1 MQLYVLFRAAC
12 PFKSADFPQIP
23 FLALAQKLL
32 LPPYQQFMLWRE
44 EQMNRKSTSY
54 AFMIALVAHA
64 IIAFVAGIYLVT
76 QTERVK
82 DLIGIEVLRTKVPP
96 KPIVGR
102 PVVKSVIKP
111 TVAKRNT
118 EIGYVQVQPR
128 VTSVTVRKSDF
139 RPERVI
145 RFSEQPIKVEAPIN
159 PSIPRV
165 VTPSSAVPAG
175 GIRTD
180 LPASDA
186 PNALAFSSPVVIMSP
201 TRAKRI
207 SHGITGRLTV
217 TFQRP
222 PGLSMVENVGAA
234 RDALDDVVE
243 NIILSKHKILPLPK
257 GEPGGRVIGKG
268 KDIQGVFRFTRLRHN
283 LSDWWADAS
292 SLNAL
297 TKWLNERTKIKTDMS
312 VEGGGLKLTDTNLF
326 KTPLTFLTG
335 HDPSLARS
343 RELLGNGYS
352 AGKIDGRFTEAE
364 AAGLRRYLV
373 EKGGFLVFD
382 DCGVNAPAQAM
393 VRLFLA
399 QMRYVMPEYHVERIS
414 NNHEIYNNFYEMGG
428 PPVGYDI
435 FWWGTRPP
443 KRNFLEGIS
452 VGAKLSVIVVRRD
465 YMCAME
471 SISLATRSVH
481 YSPGVYRFM
490 TNVVVYA
497 LTHGG
502 ISDYSGYVPESA
514 LEETRFPARPPAA
527 ADRIGFE

>member
-1 MQLYVLFRAAC
+1 M
-12 PFKSADFPQIP
+12 
-23 FLALAQKLL
+23 
-32 LPPYQQFMLWRE
+32 
-44 EQMNRKSTSY
+44 
-54 AFMIALVAHA
+54 
-64 IIAFVAGIYLVT
+64 
-76 QTERVK
+76 
-82 DLIGIEVLRTKVPP
+82 
-96 KPIVGR
+96 
-102 PVVKSVIKP
+102 
-111 TVAKRNT
+111 
-118 EIGYVQVQPR
+118 
-128 VTSVTVRKSDF
+128 
-139 RPERVI
+139 
-145 RFSEQPIKVEAPIN
+145 RF
-159 PSIPRV
+159 
-165 VTPSSAVPAG
+165 
-175 GIRTD
+175 
-180 LPASDA
+180 
-186 PNALAFSSPVVIMSP
+186 
-201 TRAKRI
+201 
-207 SHGITGRLTV
+207 
-217 TFQRP
+217 
-222 PGLSMVENVGAA
+222 
-234 RDALDDVVE
+234 DDVVE
-243 NIILSKHKILPLPK
+243 NITLGNVKVPPLPR

-268 KDIQGVFRFTRLRHN
+268 KDIQGVFRFTRIRHH

-297 TKWLNERTKIKTDMS
+297 AKWLNERTKIKTDMN
-312 VEGGGLKLTDTNLF
+312 VEGGGLKLTDTNLC

-343 RELLGNGYS
+343 RDLLGNGYNAS
-352 AGKIDGRFTEAE
+352 KIEGRFTEAE

-428 PPVGYDI
+428 PPVGYDV

-452 VGAKLSVIVVRRD
+452 VGEKLSVIVVRRD

-471 SISLATRSVH
+471 SISLPTRSVH

-514 LEETRFPARPPAA
+514 LEATKFPTRPPAA

>member
-1 MQLYVLFRAAC
+1 
-12 PFKSADFPQIP
+12 
-23 FLALAQKLL
+23 
-32 LPPYQQFMLWRE
+32 
-44 EQMNRKSTSY
+44 MNRKLTLS
-54 AFMIALVAHA
+54 AFMIAVVLHT
-64 IIAFVAGIYLVT
+64 IIALVVGMYILT
-76 QTERVK
+76 QTAQFR
-82 DLIGIEVLRTKVPP
+82 DLIGIEILQPKGLLSKPKVE
-96 KPIVGR
+96 
-102 PVVKSVIKP
+102 KSVEELPTKP
-111 TVAKRNT
+111 TVPTKNT
-118 EIGYVQVQPR
+118 VIKQIQVQPR
-128 VTSVTVRKSDF
+128 LSTIFLREPKLQTQTAI
-139 RPERVI
+139 E
-145 RFSEQPIKVEAPIN
+145 FSEQTVKVNPPNNPDAPKQ
-159 PSIPRV
+159 
-165 VTPSSAVPAG
+165 
-175 GIRTD
+175 RTMDTGALPDVIHAD
-180 LPASDA
+180 LLVSDA
-186 PNALAFSSPVVIMSP
+186 PDALAFSAPVITVPSARTGHI
-201 TRAKRI
+201 TR
-207 SHGITGRLTV
+207 GIAGQLRV
-217 TFQRP
+217 TFEHP
-222 PGLSMVENVGAA
+222 PGLAMVDNVGAA

-268 KDIQGVFRFTRLRHN
+268 KDIRGVFRFARIRHN

-297 TKWLNERTKIKTDMS
+297 TKWLNERTKIKTDMN
-312 VEGGGLKLTDTNLF
+312 VEGGGLKLTDANLL
-326 KTPLTFLTG
+326 KTPFTFLTG

-343 RELLGNGYS
+343 RDLLGNGYS
-352 AGKIDGRFTEAE
+352 TGKIDGRFTETE

-514 LEETRFPARPPAA
+514 LGKREFPMQPPAA
-527 ADRIGFE
+527 ATNNGFE